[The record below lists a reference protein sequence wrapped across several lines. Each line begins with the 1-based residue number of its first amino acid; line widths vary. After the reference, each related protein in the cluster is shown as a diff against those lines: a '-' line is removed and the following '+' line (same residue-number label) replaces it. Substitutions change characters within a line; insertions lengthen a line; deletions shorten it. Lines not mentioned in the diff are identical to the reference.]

1 MHNTSESFSQ
11 TVVTARRA
19 GRLYILPGKTFE
31 GCSRWDHCFGT
42 SFTTRGRDQ
51 IAKGIFFNQV
61 LIKIFFSHENLHV
74 KTSGIFVNQSIN
86 QKNQNHRLSFYQV
99 EKIFKKWVLAMLK
112 SSCRDCSTKS
122 STDFA
127 HYYLWL
133 FSTLWRNTSHPFQNL
148 QKKFQTPPPLHL
160 LSASASVMSPFHI
173 FTFTSRKQLAVQI
186 LKKLKFLLISQYQPS
201 RCWQGLSTN

>member
-11 TVVTARRA
+11 IVVTARRA

-61 LIKIFFSHENLHV
+61 LIKIFFRHENLHV
-74 KTSGIFVNQSIN
+74 KTSGIFVNQSI
-86 QKNQNHRLSFYQV
+86 KRI
-99 EKIFKKWVLAMLK
+99 KIIDYHSIKLKKYSKKWVLAILK

-148 QKKFQTPPPLHL
+148 QKKFQTPPPT
-160 LSASASVMSPFHI
+160 SPFSKCKCHV
-173 FTFTSRKQLAVQI
+173 TFPYFYFHLEETTFSSNFKEAQI
-186 LKKLKFLLISQYQPS
+186 LVDFSVP
-201 RCWQGLSTN
+201 T